1 MQYLHKSRC
10 GRPEGVATQKK
21 DDWSALIGKRCIS
34 HQLKCC
40 KIASPGLAA
49 ARLVLTPCPLYP
61 FLKEPPVPSATARAL
76 ATGVGCSQI
85 SIVPV
90 ILCGGTG
97 TRLWP
102 LSRASYPKQYWPLAG
117 SGEDTLLQQTQQ
129 RLEGLP
135 GLAPPLLICNE
146 DHRFIVAEQM
156 RQIGVEPAG
165 ILLEPIGRNT
175 APAVA
180 VAALQATA
188 QGEDPLLLVLAADHV
203 IRDVASFRTTV
214 VAGAAAAEAGQLVTF
229 GIVPTAP
236 ETGYGYIEAAQ
247 SLADT
252 SAPVPIARFLEK
264 PDRATAEAC
273 LATGR
278 FTWNSGMFL
287 FKASA
292 ILAEL
297 ERLAPEVVSACRAA
311 LEQDSA
317 DLDFLR
323 LEREAFAG
331 CPNVAL
337 DVAVMEKTDRGA
349 VLSLDAGWSDVGS
362 WSALWETADQ
372 DGQGNV
378 LRGRVIH
385 EGARNCYLRSEHR
398 LGVEDLVVVETDDVV
413 LVAHRDQAQ
422 DVKGIVGLLERE
434 GAPES
439 KAHRKIYRPWGS
451 YDGVTEGE
459 RWQVKRIVVN
469 PGASLSLQMHHHRAE
484 HWIVVQGTAVVDKD
498 GRQELVGENQS
509 TYIPLGCRHRLS
521 NPGKIPVELIE
532 VQSGPYLGED
542 DIVRFED
549 CYGRSEPSV
558 LGVAA

>member
-1 MQYLHKSRC
+1 MANS
-10 GRPEGVATQKK
+10 PSSPS
-21 DDWSALIGKRCIS
+21 SAL
-34 HQLKCC
+34 
-40 KIASPGLAA
+40 
-49 ARLVLTPCPLYP
+49 
-61 FLKEPPVPSATARAL
+61 
-76 ATGVGCSQI
+76 
-85 SIVPV
+85 VPV

-117 SGEDTLLQQTQQ
+117 TGEDTLLQQTQQ
-129 RLEGLP
+129 RLAGLP
-135 GLAPPLLICNE
+135 GLGAPLLICNE
-146 DHRFIVAEQM
+146 DHRFIVAEQL
-156 RQIGVEPAG
+156 RQIGVEPQA
-165 ILLEPIGRNT
+165 ILLEPVGRNT
-175 APAVA
+175 APAVG

-188 QGEDPLLLVLAADHV
+188 HGEDPLLLVLAADHV
-203 IRDVASFRTTV
+203 IRDAATFRATV
-214 VAGAAAAEAGQLVTF
+214 TAGMAAAEAGQLVTF

-247 SLADT
+247 SLLGANE
-252 SAPVPIARFLEK
+252 PVPIARFVEK
-264 PDRATAEAC
+264 PDRATAEQF

-297 ERLAPEVVSACRAA
+297 ERLAPEVVSACRSS
-311 LEQDSA
+311 LEHDSA

-323 LEREAFAG
+323 LEREAFAS
-331 CPNVAL
+331 CPSVAL
-337 DVAVMEKTDRGA
+337 DVAVMERTDRGA
-349 VLSLDAGWSDVGS
+349 VLPLEAGWSDVGS

-372 DGQGNV
+372 DSDGNV
-378 LRGRVIH
+378 LRGRVIS
-385 EGARNCYLRSEHR
+385 EGSSNCYLRSEHR
-398 LGVEDLVVVETDDVV
+398 LVVGLGVEDLVVVETDDVV
-413 LVAHRDQAQ
+413 LVAHRDRAQ
-422 DVKGIVGLLERE
+422 EVKAIVGRLERE

-484 HWIVVQGTAVVDKD
+484 HWIVVQGTAVVEKD
-498 GRQELVGENQS
+498 GGRELVGENQS

-549 CYGRSEPSV
+549 RYGRSDASPAPT
-558 LGVAA
+558 LTPTLTPQ

>member
-1 MQYLHKSRC
+1 MAPTSPSTS
-10 GRPEGVATQKK
+10 G
-21 DDWSALIGKRCIS
+21 SAL
-34 HQLKCC
+34 
-40 KIASPGLAA
+40 
-49 ARLVLTPCPLYP
+49 
-61 FLKEPPVPSATARAL
+61 
-76 ATGVGCSQI
+76 
-85 SIVPV
+85 VPV

-102 LSRASYPKQYWPLAG
+102 LSRATYPKQYWALAG
-117 SGEDTLLQQTQQ
+117 EGQETLLQQTQQ
-129 RLEGLP
+129 RLTGLP
-135 GLAPPLLICNE
+135 GLAAPLLICNE

-156 RQIGVEPAG
+156 RQIGVEPAA

-180 VAALQATA
+180 VAALKATA

-203 IRDVASFRTTV
+203 IRDGDRFRQAVA
-214 VAGAAAAEAGQLVTF
+214 AGLAAAEAGQLVTF

-247 SLADT
+247 ALAGAE
-252 SAPVPIARFLEK
+252 APVPIARFVEK
-264 PDRATAEAC
+264 PDRGTAEQF

-297 ERLAPEVVSACRAA
+297 ERLTPEVVSACRAA
-311 LEQDSA
+311 LEHDSA

-331 CPNVAL
+331 CPNVAI

-349 VLSLDAGWSDVGS
+349 VLPLEAGWSDVGS

-372 DGQGNV
+372 DDAGNV
-378 LRGRVIH
+378 LRGRVISQ
-385 EGARNCYLRSEHR
+385 GARNCYLRSEHR
-398 LGVEDLVVVETDDVV
+398 LVVGLGVEDLVVVETDDVV
-413 LVAHRDQAQ
+413 LVAHRDRAQ
-422 DVKGIVGLLERE
+422 EVKEVVGLLERQ
-434 GAPES
+434 GARES

-451 YDGVTEGE
+451 YDGITEGD
-459 RWQVKRIVVN
+459 RWQVKKIVVN

-484 HWIVVQGTAVVDKD
+484 HWVVVQGTALVEKD
-498 GRQELVGENQS
+498 GQQELVGENQS
-509 TYIPLGCRHRLS
+509 TYIPLGSRHRLT
-521 NPGKIPVELIE
+521 NPGRIPVEMIE

-549 CYGRSEPSV
+549 RYGRSDQPQQQAFAS
-558 LGVAA
+558 

>member
-1 MQYLHKSRC
+1 M
-10 GRPEGVATQKK
+10 
-21 DDWSALIGKRCIS
+21 
-34 HQLKCC
+34 
-40 KIASPGLAA
+40 
-49 ARLVLTPCPLYP
+49 
-61 FLKEPPVPSATARAL
+61 PVSTL
-76 ATGVGCSQI
+76 
-85 SIVPV
+85 VPV

-117 SGEDTLLQQTQQ
+117 GGEETLLQQTQQ
-129 RLEGLP
+129 RLEGLE
-135 GLAPPLLICNE
+135 GLAAPLLICNE

-165 ILLEPIGRNT
+165 ILLEPVGRNT

-188 QGEDPLLLVLAADHV
+188 QGDDPLLLVLAADHA
-203 IRDVASFRTTV
+203 IRNAAAFRDTIT
-214 VAGAAAAEAGQLVTF
+214 AGAAAAEAGQLVTF
-229 GIVPTAP
+229 GIVPTAA
-236 ETGYGYIEAAQ
+236 ETGYGYIEAAEP
-247 SLADT
+247 LGEVNR
-252 SAPVPIARFLEK
+252 PVPIARFVEK
-264 PDRATAEAC
+264 PDRATAEQF

-297 ERLAPEVVSACRAA
+297 ERLVPEVVSACRLA

-317 DLDFLR
+317 DLNFLR
-323 LEREAFAG
+323 LEREAFAA

-337 DVAVMEKTDRGA
+337 DVAVMERTDRGA
-349 VLSLDAGWSDVGS
+349 VLPLEAGWSDVGS

-372 DGQGNV
+372 DDQGNV

-385 EGARNCYLRSEHR
+385 EDARNCYLRSEHR
-398 LGVEDLVVVETDDVV
+398 LVVGLGVEDLVVVETDDVV
-413 LVAHRDQAQ
+413 LVAHRNRAQ
-422 DVKGIVGLLERE
+422 DIKGIVSLLERQ

-451 YDGVTEGE
+451 YDGVTEGS

-484 HWIVVQGTAVVDKD
+484 HWVVVQGSALVEKD
-498 GRQELVGENQS
+498 GQQELVSENQS
-509 TYIPLGCRHRLS
+509 TYIPLGCRHRLT
-521 NPGKIPVELIE
+521 NPGKIPVEMIE

-542 DIVRFED
+542 DIVRFD
-549 CYGRSEPSV
+549 DRYGRTDQISSDQTSSNAPK
-558 LGVAA
+558 

>member
-1 MQYLHKSRC
+1 MANS
-10 GRPEGVATQKK
+10 PSSPS
-21 DDWSALIGKRCIS
+21 SAL
-34 HQLKCC
+34 
-40 KIASPGLAA
+40 
-49 ARLVLTPCPLYP
+49 
-61 FLKEPPVPSATARAL
+61 
-76 ATGVGCSQI
+76 
-85 SIVPV
+85 VPV

-117 SGEDTLLQQTQQ
+117 TGEDTLLQQTQQ
-129 RLEGLP
+129 RLAGLP
-135 GLAPPLLICNE
+135 GLGAPLLICNE
-146 DHRFIVAEQM
+146 DHRFIVAEQL
-156 RQIGVEPAG
+156 RQIGVEPQA

-188 QGEDPLLLVLAADHV
+188 HGEDPLLLVLAADHV
-203 IRDVASFRTTV
+203 IRDAATFRATVA
-214 VAGAAAAEAGQLVTF
+214 AGMAAAEAGQLVTF

-247 SLADT
+247 SLLGANE
-252 SAPVPIARFLEK
+252 PVPIARFVEK
-264 PDRATAEAC
+264 PDRATAEQF

-297 ERLAPEVVSACRAA
+297 ERLAPEVVSACRSS
-311 LEQDSA
+311 LEHDSA

-323 LEREAFAG
+323 LEREAFAS
-331 CPNVAL
+331 CPSVAL
-337 DVAVMEKTDRGA
+337 DVAVMERTDRGA
-349 VLSLDAGWSDVGS
+349 VLPLEAGWSDVGS

-372 DGQGNV
+372 DSDGNV
-378 LRGRVIH
+378 LRGRVIS
-385 EGARNCYLRSEHR
+385 EGSSNCYLRSEHR
-398 LGVEDLVVVETDDVV
+398 LVVGLGVEDLVVVETDDVV
-413 LVAHRDQAQ
+413 LVAHRDRAQ
-422 DVKGIVGLLERE
+422 EVKAIVGLLERE

-484 HWIVVQGTAVVDKD
+484 HWIVVQGTAVVEKD
-498 GRQELVGENQS
+498 GGRELVGENQS

-549 CYGRSEPSV
+549 RYGRSDASPAPT
-558 LGVAA
+558 LTQP

>member
-1 MQYLHKSRC
+1 MA
-10 GRPEGVATQKK
+10 E
-21 DDWSALIGKRCIS
+21 SAL
-34 HQLKCC
+34 
-40 KIASPGLAA
+40 
-49 ARLVLTPCPLYP
+49 
-61 FLKEPPVPSATARAL
+61 
-76 ATGVGCSQI
+76 
-85 SIVPV
+85 VPV

-102 LSRASYPKQYWPLAG
+102 LSRASYPKQYWALAG
-117 SGEDTLLQQTQQ
+117 SGDETLLQQTQQ

-156 RQIGVEPAG
+156 RQISVEPAA

-188 QGEDPLLLVLAADHV
+188 HGDDPLLLVLAADHV
-203 IRDVASFRTTV
+203 IRDAAAFRSTV
-214 VAGAAAAEAGQLVTF
+214 SAGAAAAEAGQLVTF

-247 SLADT
+247 SLAAAN
-252 SAPVPIARFLEK
+252 APVPIARFVEK
-264 PDRATAEAC
+264 PDRATAEAF

-323 LEREAFAG
+323 LEREAFAS

-337 DVAVMEKTDRGA
+337 DVAVMERTDRGA
-349 VLSLDAGWSDVGS
+349 VLALEAGWSDVGS

-385 EGARNCYLRSEHR
+385 EDARNCYLRSEHR
-398 LGVEDLVVVETDDVV
+398 LVVGLGVEDLVVVETDDVV
-413 LVAHRDQAQ
+413 LVAHRDRAQ
-422 DVKGIVGLLERE
+422 DVKAIVGLLERE

-549 CYGRSEPSV
+549 RYGRSDS
-558 LGVAA
+558 VAATRP

>member
-1 MQYLHKSRC
+1 MA
-10 GRPEGVATQKK
+10 E
-21 DDWSALIGKRCIS
+21 SAL
-34 HQLKCC
+34 
-40 KIASPGLAA
+40 
-49 ARLVLTPCPLYP
+49 
-61 FLKEPPVPSATARAL
+61 
-76 ATGVGCSQI
+76 
-85 SIVPV
+85 VPV

-102 LSRASYPKQYWPLAG
+102 LSRASYPKQYWALAG
-117 SGEDTLLQQTQQ
+117 RGEDTLLQQTQQ

-156 RQIGVEPAG
+156 RQIGVEPAA

-188 QGEDPLLLVLAADHV
+188 QGDDPLLLVLAADHV
-203 IRDVASFRTTV
+203 IREAAAFRATV
-214 VAGAAAAEAGQLVTF
+214 VAGTAAAEAGQLVTF

-247 SLADT
+247 SLAAAST
-252 SAPVPIARFLEK
+252 PVPIARFVEK
-264 PDRATAEAC
+264 PDRTTAEAF

-297 ERLAPEVVSACRAA
+297 ERLAPEVMSACRAA
-311 LEQDSA
+311 LEQDSV

-337 DVAVMEKTDRGA
+337 DVAVMERTDRGA
-349 VLSLDAGWSDVGS
+349 VLALEAGWSDVGS

-372 DGQGNV
+372 DDQGNV

-385 EGARNCYLRSEHR
+385 EDARNCYLRSEHR
-398 LGVEDLVVVETDDVV
+398 LVVGLGVEDLVVVETDDVV
-413 LVAHRDQAQ
+413 LVAHRDRAQ
-422 DVKGIVGLLERE
+422 DVKRIVGLLEQE

-549 CYGRSEPSV
+549 RYGRSDS
-558 LGVAA
+558 VAATRP